1 MIDYSTKN
9 TSFLDVQ
16 KELEQQGIK
25 NNAFMLQLNDEDL
38 KGLDMDDL
46 SQSGDSALWKKLS
59 LECIANPW
67 YYFREVVKIP
77 KAGGGNMPLPIDQG
91 LLAQIFIILNEQSY
105 WRTGHRQSLKTTTS
119 AAILDY
125 FARYWNKPSVVIS
138 KSLADARTVRG
149 KMTAHN
155 FLPSVYSSPEFPSDA
170 TNIGR
175 SGSHAEIILIDEAEF
190 VHYTDL
196 LTEFILSQEGKHRIM
211 FNSVINDHAEEYGAI
226 NVLRS
231 ATKWNNKFY
240 DIGLLQEPALYHID
254 FHWKELNRPYWN
266 DTWYEELSRMID
278 NPEVVRRELDCIRNP
293 RKIVGFVKDQRLS

>member
-1 MIDYSTKN
+1 
-9 TSFLDVQ
+9 
-16 KELEQQGIK
+16 
-25 NNAFMLQLNDEDL
+25 MLQLNDEDL

-138 KSLADARTVRG
+138 KSLADARTG
-149 KMTAHN
+149 
-155 FLPSVYSSPEFPSDA
+155 
-170 TNIGR
+170 
-175 SGSHAEIILIDEAEF
+175 
-190 VHYTDL
+190 
-196 LTEFILSQEGKHRIM
+196 
-211 FNSVINDHAEEYGAI
+211 
-226 NVLRS
+226 
-231 ATKWNNKFY
+231 
-240 DIGLLQEPALYHID
+240 
-254 FHWKELNRPYWN
+254 
-266 DTWYEELSRMID
+266 
-278 NPEVVRRELDCIRNP
+278 
-293 RKIVGFVKDQRLS
+293 